1 MNFLAFY
8 FIFLSG
14 AISWKTGLSGFAIRS
29 LPALP
34 STQAPL
40 HAGLVRH
47 LKTKKQIEKKINLLS
62 CSFIFFSQI
71 LNYSPVTTVVLKT
84 KSPRIL
90 VIFSSQVAT
99 FVILPFLAAFA
110 ILASHQ
116 KIRPSNVPPE
126 DFPSFS
132 VIVAAPA
139 DTGITVE
146 HPVYASAIAKAIIP
160 KNFFIYFSHKR
171 LKKIISKKN
180 LETYLT

>member
-1 MNFLAFY
+1 MEDRPFRVRYPLIA
-8 FIFLSG
+8 
-14 AISWKTGLSGFAIRS
+14 GFAVNAS
-29 LPALP
+29 ALTRRA
-34 STQAPL
+34 SQAF
-40 HAGLVRH
+40 
-47 LKTKKQIEKKINLLS
+47 KNKKADRKKINLLS

-84 KSPRIL
+84 KRPRIL

-110 ILASHQ
+110 ILASPQ

-146 HPVYASAIAKAIIP
+146 HPVNASAIAKAIIP

-171 LKKIISKKN
+171 LKKNN
-180 LETYLT
+180 L